1 MEERSHE
8 SMRRASEYIQLVHNM
23 PVADVSKLLS
33 NVAASVYTVTND
45 IGRVFEAICYGDSS
59 AGTMPDREF
68 ADRRTK
74 ELQQNLLVIAAYANT
89 LRDLYDLE
97 MIPKMR
103 GLGVQS
109 ENS

>member
-1 MEERSHE
+1 MEDRSHE
-8 SMRRASEYIQLVHNM
+8 SMRRASEYVQLVHNM
-23 PVADVSKLLS
+23 PVAEVSKLLA

-74 ELQQNLLVIAAYANT
+74 ELQQNLLVIAAYANM

-103 GLGVQS
+103 GLEVQS
-109 ENS
+109 E

>member
-1 MEERSHE
+1 MEERSRE
-8 SMRRASEYIQLVHNM
+8 SMRRASEYVQLVHNM
-23 PVADVSKLLS
+23 PVEEVSKLLG

-45 IGRVFEAICYGDSS
+45 MGRVFEAICYGDSP

-68 ADRRTK
+68 ADRRTR

-109 ENS
+109 EN

>member
-1 MEERSHE
+1 MDDRSRQ
-8 SMRRASEYIQLVHNM
+8 SARRASEYVKLVHNM
-23 PVADVSKLLS
+23 SIEHVQKVLMGT
-33 NVAASVYTVTND
+33 AASVYSKVED
-45 IGRVFEAICYGDSS
+45 MGRVFEAISYGQSS
-59 AGTMPDREF
+59 ACSMPGREF
-68 ADRRTK
+68 TDRITG

-103 GLGVQS
+103 GLEVQS

>member
-8 SMRRASEYIQLVHNM
+8 SMRRASEYVQLVHNM
-23 PVADVSKLLS
+23 PVAEVSKLLG

-45 IGRVFEAICYGDSS
+45 MGRVFEAVCYGDSS

-68 ADRRTK
+68 ADCRTR

-103 GLGVQS
+103 GLEVQRKKS
-109 ENS
+109 

>member
-1 MEERSHE
+1 
-8 SMRRASEYIQLVHNM
+8 M
-23 PVADVSKLLS
+23 P
-33 NVAASVYTVTND
+33 
-45 IGRVFEAICYGDSS
+45 G
-59 AGTMPDREF
+59 REF
-68 ADRRTK
+68 TDRITG

-103 GLGVQS
+103 GLEVQS